1 MANSKK
7 IRQADFAALIWCA
20 VIGVVCFIANIVIGA
35 IFPNTISIFI
45 GIVLFAAYAIAI
57 VTIAAFSYRTS
68 KNRADTEALISSKED
83 SFRNLVAQ
91 VDTVMYLT
99 DGNGRLIWFN
109 NTAAK
114 LFGFSDNSV
123 GRDVYQICNI
133 REEILVEETK
143 KGGISFQ
150 YKRHDYRLT
159 CFMIHIQNES
169 KNISEMYLTV
179 FDDKTDINIAKR
191 NLENS
196 SPVVAYIVMDN
207 LEELMQHIKSN
218 YRQATTEIDT
228 ILKEWA
234 NEIHG
239 ILREYD
245 RERYVLFFKREYLK
259 RLMSDKFSILDKIR
273 NVRLEDD
280 VSSMPIT
287 VSMGI
292 AAAKTSDGVFDLSD
306 FERDANAALDIAF
319 QRGGDQVVVKTENGL
334 EYFGGITK
342 TAQKR
347 TKVRA
352 RVIASQLCTL
362 ISNASNVIVM
372 GHKNPDFDSIGACIG
387 IARLSMFCG
396 VECTIV
402 SDFENIN
409 FEIASDKL
417 AYLDD
422 YNYIFTDAADA
433 IDKVTPETLVVIV
446 DVNNMDIVEAPE
458 LVSNVKSAFII
469 DHHRQ
474 VDELPENVITPS
486 YIDASASSACELVS
500 EILEQSLP
508 NGILLREEA
517 LIMLAG
523 IMVDTNNFTRSTST
537 RTFGAALYLRGQ
549 GANTEIA
556 RTFFS
561 EDLSDYISEAKF
573 GTNVSPY
580 RYNYKHNIL
589 ITKSEGTGSPND
601 RTAAAKA
608 ADKLLSVRGVD
619 ASFALVK
626 IGDGVNISGRS
637 NGKINVQLILE
648 KLNGGGHFDVAG
660 ARIEE
665 TTLEEATEKLKEA
678 IDEYFGEK
686 KETKK

>member
-1 MANSKK
+1 MANYKK
-7 IRQADFAALIWCA
+7 IKQTDFAALIWCA
-20 VIGVVCFIANIVIGA
+20 AIGVVCFVADLIICALSPETSSVLIGL
-35 IFPNTISIFI
+35 IFFA
-45 GIVLFAAYAIAI
+45 VFAAASAMILL
-57 VTIAAFSYRTS
+57 FSYRIS
-68 KNRADTEALISSKED
+68 KNRADTEALISS
-83 SFRNLVAQ
+83 SGHAFRDLVSQ
-91 VDTVMYLT
+91 VGTAMYLT
-99 DGNGRLIWFN
+99 DGSGRLVWFN
-109 NTAAK
+109 DTAAN

-123 GRDVYQICNI
+123 GKDMYQICNI

-143 KGGISFQ
+143 KGGISFA
-150 YKRHDYRLT
+150 YKRREYRLT
-159 CFMIHIQNES
+159 CFMVHVQNES
-169 KNISEMYLTV
+169 NDISDLYLVV
-179 FDDKTDINIAKR
+179 FDDKTEITAAKR
-191 NLENS
+191 NLDNAT
-196 SPVVAYIVMDN
+196 PVVAYIVMDN
-207 LEELMQHIKSN
+207 LDELTQHIKSN

-245 RERYVLFFKREYLK
+245 REHYVMLFKREYLK
-259 RLMSDKFSILDKIR
+259 KLVSDKFSVLDKIR

-292 AAAKTSDGVFDLSD
+292 AATKATDGVFDLAD
-306 FERDANAALDIAF
+306 FERDAMAALDMAF

-342 TAQKR
+342 AAQKR

-362 ISNASNVIVM
+362 ISNSSQVIVM

-396 VECTIV
+396 VDCKIV
-402 SDFENIN
+402 SDFENVN
-409 FEIASDKL
+409 FETLNERLDFSDE
-417 AYLDD
+417 YRP
-422 YNYIFTDAADA
+422 IFTDAATA
-433 IDKVTPETLVVIV
+433 IDTITPDTLVIMV
-446 DVNNMDIVEAPE
+446 DVNSMAIVEAPE
-458 LVSNVKSAFII
+458 IVSNAKSVFII

-474 VDELPENVITPS
+474 VDELPESVITPPC
-486 YIDASASSACELVS
+486 IDPSASSACELVA
-500 EILEQSLP
+500 EILEQCVP
-508 NGILLREEA
+508 NGNLLKEEA
-517 LIMLAG
+517 LVMLAG
-523 IMVDTNNFTRSTST
+523 IMVDTNNFTRSTSA

-549 GANTEIA
+549 GANTEVA

-561 EDLSDYISEAKF
+561 EEFSDYISEAKF
-573 GTNVSPY
+573 GTDVSV
-580 RYNYKHNIL
+580 YKNNTV
-589 ITKSEGTGSPND
+589 ITRSEGTGSPSD

-608 ADKLLSVRGVD
+608 ADKLLAVRGVD

-637 NGKINVQLILE
+637 NGKVNVQLILE

-665 TTLEEATEKLKEA
+665 TTMEEATEALKNA
-678 IDEYFGEK
+678 IDEYFGERK
-686 KETKK
+686 KQK